1 MFQLFVV
8 RLSLYYH
15 EYVMGVFEM
24 SRAAATHCFGLESVY
39 WKQPGKS
46 NGILPKIILTLKNRT
61 V

>member
-39 WKQPGKS
+39 
-46 NGILPKIILTLKNRT
+46 
-61 V
+61 